1 MLFRAIGITALF
13 LSSLQVLAAAEV
25 NVLSSRQEF
34 LLRPF
39 LEKFEQEA
47 GIKVNVAYLKKGL
60 LERLQQQPGAVD
72 LVLTMD
78 IANLTK
84 MSDAGLF
91 QSHGSSV
98 IAQNVPVQFRDAGG
112 RWTAL
117 TTRARIIYHSLER
130 VKPEEIP
137 TYAALSDAKWRGR
150 ICIRSGYHNYNV
162 ALISSMIEHHGSSA
176 TKNWLMDLKANLA
189 RKPQGNDRGQVKA
202 IYEGLC
208 DVSVGNTYYMGK
220 MLTNPDQ
227 QAWAA
232 SVGVLFPNQMD
243 RGTHM
248 NVSGGAVAAKAR
260 NRAEAVK
267 LLEFLTSA
275 HAQYLYAEVN
285 HEYPVKSGV
294 GLSSIVRGFGS
305 QQPGIQN
312 GTFRQDS
319 LDLTRIGARRNE
331 AIRLLD
337 EVNFDQ

>member
-1 MLFRAIGITALF
+1 MLFRAIAFTALF

-39 LEKFEQEA
+39 LEKFEQDTN
-47 GIKVNVAYLKKGL
+47 IKVNVAYLKKGL

-72 LVLTMD
+72 LVLTVD

-91 QSHGSSV
+91 QAHGSSV
-98 IAQNVPVQFRDAGG
+98 ISQNVPPKFRDAQG

-117 TTRARIIYHSLER
+117 TTRARIIYHSLDR

-137 TYAALSDAKWRGR
+137 TYEALADAKWRGR
-150 ICIRSGYHNYNV
+150 ICIRSGYHNYNI
-162 ALISSMIEHHGSSA
+162 ALTSSMIEHHGASA
-176 TKNWLMDLKANLA
+176 TKNWLMGLKANLA
-189 RKPQGNDRGQVKA
+189 RKPQGNDRAQVKA

-208 DVSVGNTYYMGK
+208 DLSVGNTYYMGK

-232 SVGVLFPNQMD
+232 SVGILFPNQAS

-248 NVSGGAVAAKAR
+248 NVSGGAIAAKAH

-267 LLEFLTSA
+267 LLEFLTDS

-285 HEYPVKSGV
+285 HEFPVKAGV
-294 GLSSIVRGFGS
+294 GLSSVVRGFGS

-312 GTFRQDS
+312 GVFRQDS

-337 EVNFDQ
+337 EVNFNQ